1 MIHQR
6 VFSPT
11 TMSKMKSGDIEVS
24 RDKDKLREIEVTLD
38 FTPNAL
44 ASVLYRQGETVILA
58 CVTKADGLPRWFPR
72 DSQRGWV
79 HAEYSLLPG
88 STDSRFRRERN
99 GAKGRTQEIE
109 RLVARS
115 LRGAIDLEQ
124 LGPIALT
131 VDCDV
136 LNADGG
142 TRCASITAACIA
154 LRLAVRR
161 LINEGEC
168 LPIGLRPSRED
179 LKNGWKKPNLS
190 EEEKSNHEN
199 NVIMNDVAAVSVGLI
214 GDDIYLDL
222 DYILDSNADV
232 DMNVV
237 MTSNREFV
245 EVQGTGEESTY
256 SREQLNSLLD
266 MAEKGNSLL
275 HKMKSKYY
283 QMLIEFS
290 EQLKRIVRWRAC

>member
-214 GDDIYLDL
+214 GEDIYLDL

-237 MTSNREFV
+237 MTSNGEFV

-275 HKMKSKYY
+275 HKMQVKVLSD
-283 QMLIEFS
+283 
-290 EQLKRIVRWRAC
+290 AN

>member
-1 MIHQR
+1 MIHER
-6 VFSPT
+6 VFSRT
-11 TMSKMKSGDIEVS
+11 SMAKMKSGDFETD
-24 RDKDKLREIEVTLD
+24 REHDELREIEVTLD

-44 ASVLYRQGETVILA
+44 ASILYRQGNTVILA

-72 DSQRGWV
+72 DSSRGWV

-88 STDSRFRRERN
+88 STDSRFRRERG

-124 LGPIALT
+124 LGPLALT

-161 LINEGEC
+161 LISSGEC
-168 LPIGLRPSRED
+168 LPKDMRPSRED
-179 LKNGWKKPNLS
+179 LKNGWKAPQLT
-190 EEEKSNHEN
+190 EEQKTIHEN
-199 NVIMNDVAAVSVGLI
+199 RVISNNVAAISVGLL

-237 MTSNREFV
+237 MTSNGEFV

-256 SREQLNSLLD
+256 TRKHFDALLD
-266 MAEKGNSLL
+266 MAEKGNAAL
-275 HKMKSKYY
+275 HEMQTKV
-283 QMLIEFS
+283 LS
-290 EQLKRIVRWRAC
+290 EAN

>member
-24 RDKDKLREIEVTLD
+24 RDKEKLREIEVTLD

-237 MTSNREFV
+237 MTSNGEFV

-275 HKMKSKYY
+275 HEMQVKVLSD
-283 QMLIEFS
+283 
-290 EQLKRIVRWRAC
+290 AN

>member
-6 VFSPT
+6 VFSRT
-11 TMSKMKSGDIEVS
+11 TMSKMKSGDFEVN
-24 RDKDKLREIEVTLD
+24 REKNKLREIEVTLD

-161 LINEGEC
+161 LINDGEC
-168 LPIGLRPSRED
+168 LPIDLRPSRED
-179 LKNGWKKPNLS
+179 LKNGWQKPDLS
-190 EEEKSNHEN
+190 DEEKNNHEN
-199 NVIMNDVAAVSVGLI
+199 KVITNNVAAVSVGLI

-232 DMNVV
+232 DMNVI
-237 MTSNREFV
+237 MTSDGEFV

-256 SREQLNSLLD
+256 TRKQLDLLLN
-266 MAEKGNSLL
+266 MAEKGNASL
-275 HKMKSKYY
+275 HEM
-283 QMLIEFS
+283 
-290 EQLKRIVRWRAC
+290 QLKVLLGAN

>member
-1 MIHQR
+1 MIHER
-6 VFSPT
+6 VFSRPT
-11 TMSKMKSGDIEVS
+11 MGKMKRADIDVTREQ
-24 RDKDKLREIEVTLD
+24 DKLRDIEVTLD

-44 ASVLYRQGETVILA
+44 SSVLYKQGETVILA

-161 LINEGEC
+161 LIEQSEC
-168 LPIGLRPSRED
+168 LPIGLRPSRDD
-179 LKNGWKKPNLS
+179 LKKEKKKPELTK
-190 EEEKSNHEN
+190 EEKLDHEN
-199 NVIMNDVAAVSVGLI
+199 SVIRNNVAAVSVGLI

-232 DMNVV
+232 DMNVI
-237 MTSNREFV
+237 MTSDGEFV

-256 SREQLNSLLD
+256 TREQLNSLLD

-275 HKMKSKYY
+275 H
-283 QMLIEFS
+283 QMQVKVLTD
-290 EQLKRIVRWRAC
+290 AN

>member
-6 VFSPT
+6 VFSPA

-24 RDKDKLREIEVTLD
+24 RGKDKLREIEVTLD

-179 LKNGWKKPNLS
+179 LKNGWEKPNLS

-199 NVIMNDVAAVSVGLI
+199 NVIMNNVAAVSVGLI
-214 GDDIYLDL
+214 GEDIYLDL

-237 MTSNREFV
+237 MTSNGEFV

-275 HKMKSKYY
+275 HEMQVKVLSD
-283 QMLIEFS
+283 
-290 EQLKRIVRWRAC
+290 AN